1 MKIGDEVS
9 KPADLQGEH
18 DEADT
23 LMTYHAAASE
33 GIVVVRA
40 TDTDVLII
48 LLGMIAKHQEE
59 QHPVKY
65 TRITMDVGAGNSQ
78 RYIDVTKLYFALEE
92 KCAGITL

>member
-23 LMTYHAAASE
+23 LMAYHAAASE

-40 TDTDVLII
+40 T
-48 LLGMIAKHQEE
+48 H
-59 QHPVKY
+59 
-65 TRITMDVGAGNSQ
+65 
-78 RYIDVTKLYFALEE
+78 
-92 KCAGITL
+92 